1 MVKESKNFFKQYV
14 LPVATLSSSII
25 GVGFL
30 SLPYIA
36 LKVGVW
42 AMVFYFIVLTVLMM
56 FLHIIVG
63 KISLKTPDFKR
74 WPGFVGYYLG
84 NIPKEV
90 MMVLIV
96 FGIMAVML
104 VYLIIGSQ
112 FLSVVLAP
120 FFGGNI
126 LTYVLLY
133 FAVTSIFI
141 YLGVKAI
148 SRVDFLAL
156 LLLLA
161 ILLLIVFKGLPYIDL
176 QNLNIFPQENFK
188 SSWFLPYG
196 ALLFSLW
203 GAAFIP
209 EVEEMV
215 RGNKKALKTIV
226 IVSTLITA
234 IFYFLFTFLILSIT
248 GNGTTESALVGLGGY
263 LGKGVMSVVLCMG
276 VITTFIAFIAEGL
289 LLKKIFMYDM
299 GVKHFPAFVFTCFAP
314 LILFLLG
321 VNSFIPLISFI
332 GGVLLSID
340 GILILLMY
348 KKIGGR
354 NIIIYPLVIFFILG
368 IAYELFYFI

>member
-1 MVKESKNFFKQYV
+1 MSKNFFKNYV

-30 SLPYIA
+30 SLPYVA
-36 LKVGVW
+36 LKVGLWV
-42 AMVFYFIVLTVLMM
+42 MVFYFVVLTALMM

-74 WPGFVGYYLG
+74 WPGFVGFYLG
-84 NIPKEV
+84 AIPKQI
-90 MMVLIV
+90 MMVLII
-96 FGIMAVML
+96 FGVMGVML

-120 FFGGNI
+120 LLGSNM

-133 FAVTSIFI
+133 FAVASLFI

-161 ILLLIVFKGLPYIDL
+161 ILLLIVFKGLPHISI
-176 QNLNIFPQENFK
+176 QNLNIFPQEGFK
-188 SSWFLPYG
+188 AHWFLPYG

-215 RGNKKALKTIV
+215 RGKKKSLRGIIIA
-226 IVSTLITA
+226 STLITA
-234 IFYFLFTFLILSIT
+234 VFYFLFTFLILSIT
-248 GNGTTESALVGLGGY
+248 GSGTTESALVGLESY
-263 LGKGVMSVVLCMG
+263 LGGGVMAVALCMG

-299 GVKHFPAFVFTCFAP
+299 GIKHFPAFVFTCFTP
-314 LILFLLG
+314 LILFLIG
-321 VNSFIPLISFI
+321 INSFIPLISFI

-348 KKIGGR
+348 RKVGGK
-354 NIIIYPLVIFFILG
+354 NFIIYPLVIFFILG